1 MRVLI
6 TGAGTR
12 LSRELAASLS
22 ADRDVVLTGRG
33 GVPAAYD
40 GIEVAHAELGHD
52 DSTRELVRGVD
63 AIVHNGEADTG
74 PSASEQLD
82 AAMRCTYNLLQA
94 ASAEGVR
101 RFVYLSSL
109 SVMGRYGEDHVVTER
124 WRPAPDTEPPELAY
138 HLGEHVCREFGRERQ
153 IAVVCL
159 RLGELAWD
167 GEPPSTSAL
176 YPDDAAHAVSR
187 ALDWKADEA
196 EILRFWNGTF
206 DPTGWDI
213 FHIQSEVP
221 DQRYLIAEARKRLGY
236 SPTPRP

>member
-1 MRVLI
+1 MRVLV
-6 TGAGTR
+6 TGAGSR
-12 LSRELAASLS
+12 LSRELAASLA
-22 ADRDVVLTGRG
+22 ADRDIVLTGRMG
-33 GVPAAYD
+33 APAACG
-40 GIEVAHAELGHD
+40 GIEAARCDLGHD

-63 AIVHNGEADTG
+63 AVIHNGEPDAG
-74 PSASEQLD
+74 PSASEKLD

-94 ASAEGVR
+94 ASAEGVP
-101 RFVYLSSL
+101 RFIYLSSL
-109 SVMGRYGEDHVVTER
+109 SIMGRYGEDHAVTES
-124 WRPAPDTEPPELAY
+124 WRPAPDTGPSELAY
-138 HLGEHVCREFGRERQ
+138 HLGEHVCREFARERQ
-153 IAVVCL
+153 TAVVCL

-221 DQRYLIAEARKRLGY
+221 NRRYLVAEARKRLGY
-236 SPTPRP
+236 SPRPRP